1 MRVPVSVTFDT
12 LTHADIIEW
21 LDAQPNR
28 AEAIRIACRAYV
40 NSGILDG
47 DNVLDAV
54 QRLENSLVEIQRR
67 LDGLQEGVKT
77 ARITSRDVV
86 PKSKTKETNTTKAEN
101 VADDILSK
109 LDNIGL

>member
-12 LTHADIIEW
+12 HTHANIIEW

-28 AEAIRIACRAYV
+28 AEAIRIACQAYV

-54 QRLENSLVEIQRR
+54 QRLENSLVEIKRR

-77 ARITSRDVV
+77 ARITSKDAA
-86 PKSKTKETNTTKAEN
+86 PKLEAKDTSTTKTES